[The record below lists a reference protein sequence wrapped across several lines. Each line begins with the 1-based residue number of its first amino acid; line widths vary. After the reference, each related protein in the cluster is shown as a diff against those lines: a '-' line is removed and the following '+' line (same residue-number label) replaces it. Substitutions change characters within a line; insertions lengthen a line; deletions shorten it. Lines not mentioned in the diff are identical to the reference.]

1 MIWAAL
7 SALVSA
13 GLAVGACAGVIWHGG
28 RREGRT
34 DAILERLTAI
44 ADDHESRLRGV
55 ERGTWDGRRRAR

>member
-7 SALVSA
+7 SALVL

-44 ADDHESRLRGV
+44 ADDHESRRGV